1 MGSCRFAAKLL
12 WPTAYTS
19 PPARVCAVK
28 PAHGNDA
35 AIFACFLFCT
45 VPFPRKG
52 TAQERYKIY
61 YHYQEEFSIN
71 FHIYIHKKSTRV
83 RFLSA
88 DASFCKR
95 QAKKQSLVLVK
106 KVAGEALQNR
116 KIPRQHSFK
125 GTTILLQLHV
135 SIQQSGGQLLY
146 RSPLFVLILSAVY
159 PFAAGWISDIPAA
172 SGSPQSLPSW
182 KAPASLPV
190 PAPG

>member
-1 MGSCRFAAKLL
+1 MMPQFLRASCFALPLSREKAQHK
-12 WPTAYTS
+12 
-19 PPARVCAVK
+19 RDIK
-28 PAHGNDA
+28 
-35 AIFACFLFCT
+35 IF
-45 VPFPRKG
+45 
-52 TAQERYKIY
+52 

-106 KVAGEALQNR
+106 KVAGEALQNS

-135 SIQQSGGQLLY
+135 SIQQSGELLLY

-159 PFAAGWISDIPAA
+159 PFAAGWISDF
-172 SGSPQSLPSW
+172 SGWFCEAIRFFLFRSHFFCFLLTMPR
-182 KAPASLPV
+182 
-190 PAPG
+190 

>member
-1 MGSCRFAAKLL
+1 MMPQFLRASCFALPLSREKAQHK
-12 WPTAYTS
+12 
-19 PPARVCAVK
+19 RDIK
-28 PAHGNDA
+28 
-35 AIFACFLFCT
+35 IF
-45 VPFPRKG
+45 
-52 TAQERYKIY
+52 

-106 KVAGEALQNR
+106 KVAGEALQNS

-135 SIQQSGGQLLY
+135 SIQQSGERLLY

-159 PFAAGWISDIPAA
+159 PFAAGRISDF
-172 SGSPQSLPSW
+172 SGWFCGAIRFFL
-182 KAPASLPV
+182 L
-190 PAPG
+190 

>member
-1 MGSCRFAAKLL
+1 MMPQFLRASCFALPLSREKAQHK
-12 WPTAYTS
+12 
-19 PPARVCAVK
+19 RDIK
-28 PAHGNDA
+28 
-35 AIFACFLFCT
+35 IF
-45 VPFPRKG
+45 
-52 TAQERYKIY
+52 

-106 KVAGEALQNR
+106 KVAGEALQNS

-135 SIQQSGGQLLY
+135 SIQQSGERLLY

-172 SGSPQSLPSW
+172 SGSPPNAQLRLHVCTHSNPQNTQIAFFLFSLDD
-182 KAPASLPV
+182 APLME
-190 PAPG
+190 

>member
-45 VPFPRKG
+45 APFPRKG
-52 TAQERYKIY
+52 TAQERHKNILPLSGRIFN
-61 YHYQEEFSIN
+61 QFS
-71 FHIYIHKKSTRV
+71 HIYSQKTRASDFFAAV
-83 RFLSA
+83 NT
-88 DASFCKR
+88 SFCKR

-135 SIQQSGGQLLY
+135 SIQQSGELLLS

-159 PFAAGWISDIPAA
+159 PFAAGGISDF
-172 SGSPQSLPSW
+172 SGWFCGAIRFFL
-182 KAPASLPV
+182 L
-190 PAPG
+190 